1 MTQQSVWQAVR
12 RSALDA
18 QAALRTDRADRER
31 RLEGLAAAVLTALG
45 ERDALVREASGALV
59 GRCWRCSPCFRGS
72 RSARRGVF
80 SKSSGCC
87 GMRNRSYAISAITEH
102 APCLTGLPSR
112 HWEKIQ
118 HVRARATRR
127 GRHRRA

>member
-59 GRCWRCSPCFRGS
+59 GRCWRCSPCFCGS
-72 RSARRGVF
+72 RSTKGGSILERFRVLRDAESANTRSVRSLSRR
-80 SKSSGCC
+80 
-87 GMRNRSYAISAITEH
+87 H
-102 APCLTGLPSR
+102 A
-112 HWEKIQ
+112 
-118 HVRARATRR
+118 
-127 GRHRRA
+127 